1 LSRQGSAR
9 AENAPSYSGEIL
21 RQRALQR
28 TELPLSPLPQP
39 QAITA
44 AVTSTTLRWWVVHTL
59 PRQEKALAEDLAKL
73 NIEYFLPL
81 QHSVRY
87 YGKRKFKVDEPL
99 FSGYLFV
106 NGSHEQAIQ
115 ADRTGRVASL
125 ISVADQARLAGELQT
140 IRTVLEQ
147 GGELSVARL
156 IKVGDT
162 VEIKAG
168 PFKGIRGV
176 VDRSGPRG
184 RLLLGIHLIERAA
197 VLEIEYTLLER
208 VDDQAV

>member
-1 LSRQGSAR
+1 M
-9 AENAPSYSGEIL
+9 
-21 RQRALQR
+21 
-28 TELPLSPLPQP
+28 
-39 QAITA
+39 
-44 AVTSTTLRWWVVHTL
+44 TSTTLRWWVVHTL